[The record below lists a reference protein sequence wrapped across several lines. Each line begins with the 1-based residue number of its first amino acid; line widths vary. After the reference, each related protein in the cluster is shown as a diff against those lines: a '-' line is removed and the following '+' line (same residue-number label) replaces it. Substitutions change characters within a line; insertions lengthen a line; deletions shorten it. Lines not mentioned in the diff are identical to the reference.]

1 MGLDVE
7 IRVLGHAWSDITL
20 QLLDVRVGLDAL
32 HIIGR
37 AILRF
42 FIMTIKNEKNLP
54 CCLFFP
60 PVLKSSVFDPGF
72 YF

>member
-1 MGLDVE
+1 MRWGGRNLATDE
-7 IRVLGHAWSDITL
+7 NWRGYPTPAHAWSDITL

-42 FIMTIKNEKNLP
+42 FL
-54 CCLFFP
+54 L
-60 PVLKSSVFDPGF
+60 
-72 YF
+72 

>member
-1 MGLDVE
+1 MHISAVKIQVWSYSFSMGCM
-7 IRVLGHAWSDITL
+7 HAWSDITL

-42 FIMTIKNEKNLP
+42 FNYDN
-54 CCLFFP
+54 
-60 PVLKSSVFDPGF
+60 
-72 YF
+72 